1 MDSVKNINFKV
12 RNTLFYSVISAKAKE
27 DIGIDTASGVL
38 QNQGWLVWLKGI
50 KGVYDM
56 FLLPGGHDNAASYL
70 LKYYPSPD
78 EELFSKFSEEEQEI
92 RKTFVFENGVPKYG
106 DREDVMAGH
115 FITGQ
120 LDILWED
127 RSVWLHLNVLED
139 ENSSRKSELP
149 VVQIS
154 HHFYSFFLRALCFLT
169 KTPPS
174 LVLTRTTSPEPG
186 KNVHQF
192 AAVLLPGEP
201 EKLDVTRELCKTI
214 GVNLNGS
221 VPASQFEAPWKP
233 LFLEGKN
240 NIPVESAKFVDPLW
254 WELPAKGKTMLPDE
268 LRI

>member
-1 MDSVKNINFKV
+1 MNSVKNINFKL
-12 RNTLFYSVISAKAKE
+12 RNTLFYSIISAKAKE

-38 QNQGWLVWLKGI
+38 QNQGWLVWLKSA
-50 KGVYDM
+50 KGVYDL
-56 FLLPGGHDNAASYL
+56 FLLPGEHDNAASYL

-78 EELFSKFSEEEQEI
+78 EELFSKYSKEEQEI
-92 RKTFVFENGVPKYG
+92 RKTYVFENGAPKYG
-106 DREDVMAGH
+106 DREDVMASH
-115 FITGQ
+115 FITGH

-139 ENSSRKSELP
+139 ENNSRKSELP
-149 VVQIS
+149 VLEIS

-192 AAVLLPGEP
+192 ATVLLPDEP
-201 EKLDVTRELCKTI
+201 DKLTITREMCKTI
-214 GVNLNGS
+214 GVNVNGS
-221 VPASQFEAPWKP
+221 VPASLLEAHWEP
-233 LFLEGKN
+233 LFLEGKHNVPEKN
-240 NIPVESAKFVDPLW
+240 NKYLDPLW
-254 WELPAKGKTMLPDE
+254 WELPKKGMTMLPDE